1 MSHAGWD
8 EIWKQVLALLGA
20 EPIQLRIL
28 AGLGIAFVAL
38 MIVEGLRVSFITG
51 HRLPVRQHN
60 FEEAPPKKN
69 PVKKSAVAET
79 RSFASSSGPF
89 RPRAL
94 GGTHNP
100 KTKKP
105 RISRHRAARPKIRR
119 MPGEFATP
127 AQPTF
132 TEDAA
137 PFSLLPAISSHSRTE

>member
-20 EPIQLRIL
+20 EPIQIRIL

-51 HRLPVRQHN
+51 HRLPVRQDDL
-60 FEEAPPKKN
+60 EVAPLEKK
-69 PVKKSAVAET
+69 PVKKSDGIET
-79 RSFASSSGPF
+79 RAFSASSGPF

-94 GGTHNP
+94 DGTHNP

-105 RISRHRAARPKIRR
+105 RISRHRAARPTIRR
-119 MPGEFATP
+119 VPSEFATP

-132 TEDAA
+132 TEEAA
-137 PFSLLPAISSHSRTE
+137 PFSPLPPIRERIEV